1 MQFKKAVEDH
11 RGGHSVLEEEE
22 ATLPSCSVKWVEE
35 EEGESKGYLYR
46 KKDGEREEPRGGGGG
61 GDW

>member
-1 MQFKKAVEDH
+1 MQMQFKKAVEDH

-35 EEGESKGYLYR
+35 EEGESKGYLDR
-46 KKDGEREEPRGGGGG
+46 KSVV
-61 GDW
+61 